1 MNLDVGQREA
11 PKCYFTHT
19 TLSHVDGANPPVKK
33 EPFRTILDQPYS
45 DQISL
50 LLPASQKQQEFER
63 NLLSGDGTLQ
73 YARVYMKPLDLLT
86 GEFFNSYIKSGDIT
100 MLSEGRSGSDTVIS
114 LAEGIL
120 RIECDKPTYEKLGLE
135 GKSVGSEG
143 RKHVKAR
150 FGKFKHSHWILPR
163 LQGHTMKHRA
173 N

>member
-50 LLPASQKQQEFER
+50 LLSASQKQEEFER
-63 NLLSGDGTLQ
+63 KLLSLQ

-135 GKSVGSEG
+135 GKAVGSEG

-150 FGKFKHSHWILPR
+150 FGKFKHSHSIPPR
-163 LQGHTMKHRA
+163 LQAHTMKHRV